1 MRLEQEPGPLVVWRR
16 NGVFGPIRVVTSKFT
31 RHAEDKQIRLVIL
44 GDAGAGE
51 KADDGAV
58 GGIEAFALTTPLVEE
73 LVALGLAYRRAVERG
88 VNQEIERL
96 FCLGDHADLI
106 AILKVPTDAVKLDA
120 QRDIELFEIL
130 LRPDT

>member
-1 MRLEQEPGPLVVWRR
+1 M
-16 NGVFGPIRVVTSKFT
+16 
-31 RHAEDKQIRLVIL
+31 
-44 GDAGAGE
+44 
-51 KADDGAV
+51 
-58 GGIEAFALTTPLVEE
+58 TTPLVEE

-96 FCLGDHADLI
+96 FCLGDNADLI